1 MGNMSNGHLKS
12 SFSCAHHGHRRY
24 FTEQVVDDDCGND
37 DDDDDDD
44 DDFLLCVLH
53 GHRRLVDDHFS
64 HCAHDG
70 GVPGPSEILDL
81 TQKDVLQMSFTVND
95 SKTQLFS
102 KIKGC
107 HIMAHKSSKTL

>member
-1 MGNMSNGHLKS
+1 MIVAMTMTMTVIFYFVCSMVMGDPN
-12 SFSCAHHGHRRY
+12 
-24 FTEQVVDDDCGND
+24 
-37 DDDDDDD
+37 
-44 DDFLLCVLH
+44 
-53 GHRRLVDDHFS
+53 RLFDDHFS

>member
-1 MGNMSNGHLKS
+1 MVIGDPN
-12 SFSCAHHGHRRY
+12 
-24 FTEQVVDDDCGND
+24 
-37 DDDDDDD
+37 
-44 DDFLLCVLH
+44 
-53 GHRRLVDDHFS
+53 RLVDDHFS

-102 KIKGC
+102 KIKLFKGS
-107 HIMAHKSSKTL
+107 HIMAQKSSKTL

>member
-1 MGNMSNGHLKS
+1 MIVAMTMTMMMMI
-12 SFSCAHHGHRRY
+12 FY
-24 FTEQVVDDDCGND
+24 FVCSM
-37 DDDDDDD
+37 
-44 DDFLLCVLH
+44 VL
-53 GHRRLVDDHFS
+53 GDPNRLVDDHFS

-102 KIKGC
+102 KIKSFKGS
-107 HIMAHKSSKTL
+107 HIMARKFRKKL